1 MFGHILKGIVVLP
14 PHASTIERESEKGD
28 KKICSTLSS
37 LFFLFR
43 TLFLTF
49 SVLSFSSLYLS
60 PYYLFS
66 FSISPYSLSLLYSLL
81 FSLSHSLS
89 YSRLS
94 YSLSLTLTPTIFPTL
109 FPLSLHSLH
118 RILSSLALSPIF
130 LSFSY
135 AHSYSV
141 YLLSCLSYSLSLS
154 ILLSPTLSL
163 SLLLSLSPSWSLSLL
178 LCLSYSLS
186 SSPHSPLFLSPP
198 SLTLCP
204 LSPSVCLCCGF
215 LWGWYYNPLYRT
227 FPLFMSLKQWRTTQ

>member
-1 MFGHILKGIVVLP
+1 MHPQKRERARKKTKKYVRLSPLSFFFLELSFSLSQSSLSLLSISLP
-14 PHASTIERESEKGD
+14 TI
-28 KKICSTLSS
+28 SS
-37 LFFLFR
+37 LFLS
-43 TLFLTF
+43 LLT
-49 SVLSFSSLYLS
+49 
-60 PYYLFS
+60 
-66 FSISPYSLSLLYSLL
+66 LSLLYSLL

-141 YLLSCLSYSLSLS
+141 YLLFCLSYSLSLS

-163 SLLLSLSPSWSLSLL
+163 SLLLSFSPSWSLSLL

-186 SSPHSPLFLSPP
+186 SSPHSPLFVSPP

-227 FPLFMSLKQWRTTQ
+227 FPLFKSLKQWRTTQ

>member
-1 MFGHILKGIVVLP
+1 MHPQK
-14 PHASTIERESEKGD
+14 RESEKGD

-43 TLFLTF
+43 TLFHTF
-49 SVLSFSSLYLS
+49 SILSLSSLYLS
-60 PYYLFS
+60 PHYLFS
-66 FSISPYSLSLLYSLL
+66 LSISPYSLSPILSPILSLQLSLL
-81 FSLSHSLS
+81 LSSLILPLS
-89 YSRLS
+89 YSHSYYFS
-94 YSLSLTLTPTIFPTL
+94 YSLSTLS
-109 FPLSLHSLH
+109 PLSSSHSL
-118 RILSSLALSPIF
+118 ISC
-130 LSFSY
+130 SFSY

-141 YLLSCLSYSLSLS
+141 HLLFCLSYSLSLY

-163 SLLLSLSPSWSLSLL
+163 SLLISLSLL

-215 LWGWYYNPLYRT
+215 LWGWYYNPLNRT